1 MNPMALSYDQHFQSA
16 IARLKMENRYRVF
29 ANLER
34 DAARFP
40 IALWRPEGEEDAPR
54 EVTIWCSNDYLGMGG
69 HPAALDAARGA
80 LDRHGA
86 GAGGTRNISTFTAR
100 SRRWFSPRAG
110 SPISPA
116 SRPSLRSC
124 PTV

>member
-16 IARLKMENRYRVF
+16 IAQLKMENRYRVF

-40 IALWRPEGEEDAPR
+40 LALWRPEGEENAPR

-69 HPAALDAARGA
+69 HPASLDAARQAPGA
-80 LDRHGA
+80 AWRRRGRNAQHIGHPSPDR
-86 GAGGTRNISTFTAR
+86 RV
-100 SRRWFSPRAG
+100 G
-110 SPISPA
+110 S
-116 SRPSLRSC
+116 
-124 PTV
+124 